1 MSEQTKNLNSE
12 WLAALLNAAPVG
24 FIVVNEEGKIFR
36 FNKEAENLFD
46 YKAEELMGEFIEKL
60 IPERFLGQHSHHRQ
74 QYMANHK
81 TRRMGVGLELF
92 ARRKDSSEFPVEVGI
107 SPVKIEDETYVA
119 AVVIDITDKV
129 EAETAQRKK
138 AEKME
143 ALYEEFMEVAS
154 PLLSVWEGVTV
165 LPLIGTLDSR
175 RTQDA
180 MEKALTSMTQNQVR
194 VMIVDITGVIT
205 VDTMVADHLLQMAA
219 AVRLMGGEIILT
231 GISPEVA
238 RTVVHLGVDLS
249 ALKTRATLAQGL
261 KLAIK
266 LLSAEGKTKWNKSQ
280 S

>member
-1 MSEQTKNLNSE
+1 MSEQTEMNTNNDK
-12 WLAALLNAAPVG
+12 WLEALLNAAPVG
-24 FIVVNEEGKIFR
+24 FIVVNKEGKIFR
-36 FNKEAENLFD
+36 FNKEAETLFG
-46 YKAEELMGEFIEKL
+46 YKAEEVVGELIEKL
-60 IPERFLGQHSHHRQ
+60 IPERFLSRHPQHRQ
-74 QYMANHK
+74 QYMNDPK

-92 ARRKDSSEFPVEVGI
+92 AKRKDSSEFPVEIGI
-107 SPVKIEDETYVA
+107 SPVKIENETYVV
-119 AVVIDITDKV
+119 AVIIDITEKV
-129 EAETAQRKK
+129 EAEAAQWKK
-138 AEKME
+138 QAEKME
-143 ALYEEFMEVAS
+143 ALYEEFIEVAS

-194 VMIVDITGVIT
+194 VLIVDITGVIT
-205 VDTMVADHLLQMAA
+205 VDTMVADHLIQMST

-249 ALKTRATLAQGL
+249 ALRTRATLAQGL

-266 LLSAEGKTKWNKSQ
+266 LISAEKE
-280 S
+280 